1 MKRKTNNEITTLTPA
16 DAVGCA
22 EVDLPIGR
30 LVRIEGDDAL
40 FVVEAGE
47 GCAGCA
53 LDGDVYEDPPF
64 PCDAFACCESDR
76 RDEMN
81 VVLRRVDDSDAAPS
95 TEPEA
100 TAMRER
106 RRQGP
111 FIDLGDLRR
120 ALAVY
125 AVDRPVK
132 IRLPDGSE
140 FAVGAVRRDR
150 DFEPL
155 EDAPVLLIAAN
166 VDKQEKK
173 NDET

>member
-1 MKRKTNNEITTLTPA
+1 
-16 DAVGCA
+16 
-22 EVDLPIGR
+22 
-30 LVRIEGDDAL
+30 
-40 FVVEAGE
+40 
-47 GCAGCA
+47 
-53 LDGDVYEDPPF
+53 
-64 PCDAFACCESDR
+64 
-76 RDEMN
+76 
-81 VVLRRVDDSDAAPS
+81 
-95 TEPEA
+95 
-100 TAMRER
+100 MRER
-106 RRQGP
+106 RQRDGS
-111 FIDLGDLRR
+111 FVDVGDLRR
-120 ALAVY
+120 ALAVC